1 MALERLIKKEA
12 PENLSPARILA
23 VDLPNRKVQVQL
35 RDTILWAACDP
46 AMAASLD
53 VGLDVLVGRSSSSHY
68 LVGKVPRTTPGR
80 TTLLEV

>member
-12 PENLSPARILA
+12 PENLAPARIVA
-23 VDLPNRKVQVQL
+23 IDTPNRKVQVQL

-46 AMAASLD
+46 ALAETLAIGD
-53 VGLDVLVGRSSSSHY
+53 DVLIGRSSSSHY
-68 LVGKVPRTTPGR
+68 LVGKVPKTTPTQ